1 MNKKE
6 LIILR
11 IYLNKFPIC
20 SPISLRGFP
29 VWLSCCCPPDVPA
42 DWLLCCCPPC
52 CCPPC
57 CCPPDVPADWLPC
70 CCPPDVPADWLPCCC
85 PPDVP
90 ADWLPCCCPPCCCPP
105 CCCPPCCCPPCCCP
119 PCCSLSP
126 AKPLSVEVSLP
137 KSSKR
142 GVVSLLILVGGASGV
157 KACSSSILPISS
169 PAFTCPPLSAPSP
182 PPFCCPPCCCPPCC
196 CPPCCCP
203 PCCCPPDVPA
213 VLFCELPSVWANM
226 GFDKIVETIPIANSR
241 KV

>member
-42 DWLLCCCPPC
+42 DWL
-52 CCPPC
+52 
-57 CCPPDVPADWLPC
+57 
-70 CCPPDVPADWLPCCC
+70 
-85 PPDVP
+85 
-90 ADWLPCCCPPCCCPP
+90 
-105 CCCPPCCCPPCCCP
+105 PCCCPPCCCP

-137 KSSKR
+137 KSPKR

-169 PAFTCPPLSAPSP
+169 PAFTCPPLSAPGP
-182 PPFCCPPCCCPPCC
+182 
-196 CPPCCCP
+196 PPCCCP

-213 VLFCELPSVWANM
+213 VWFCELPSVWANM

>member
-42 DWLLCCCPPC
+42 DWL
-52 CCPPC
+52 PC
-57 CCPPDVPADWLPC
+57 CCPPDVSADCLS
-70 CCPPDVPADWLPCCC
+70 CCC

-119 PCCSLSP
+119 PCC
-126 AKPLSVEVSLP
+126 
-137 KSSKR
+137 
-142 GVVSLLILVGGASGV
+142 
-157 KACSSSILPISS
+157 
-169 PAFTCPPLSAPSP
+169 
-182 PPFCCPPCCCPPCC
+182 
-196 CPPCCCP
+196 
-203 PCCCPPDVPA
+203 CPPDVPA
-213 VLFCELPSVWANM
+213 VWFCELPSVWANM